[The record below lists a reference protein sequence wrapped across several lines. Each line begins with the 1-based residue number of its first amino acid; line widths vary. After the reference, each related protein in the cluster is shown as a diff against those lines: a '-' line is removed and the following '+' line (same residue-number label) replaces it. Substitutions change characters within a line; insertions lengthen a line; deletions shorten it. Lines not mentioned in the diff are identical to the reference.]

1 MGATNSTL
9 HYQLSQFI
17 STDKP
22 AWLQDYNGDMQ
33 KIDTGINGALTA
45 AESAQN
51 SADSASSGV
60 STLNDAVSALSTTV
74 SGHTSDITDLSG
86 DVNTIESLIGNGTP
100 TAGDHTLIGA
110 INTNTGDIA
119 SLISASTWKFHD
131 EKTGNTP
138 ISISGL
144 TFNELLV
151 VVKKPNVNS
160 YQTQIIPKAMIDHIN
175 AQFYVTIGSGAAASY
190 GTSFAVQYNSG
201 SINLDSAFDGGSNI
215 TSTSQIAIYYR

>member
-9 HYQLSQFI
+9 HYNLSQFI

-60 STLNDAVSALSTTV
+60 SSLGDAVSALSTTV

-110 INTNTGDIA
+110 INANTADIA
-119 SLISASTWKFHD
+119 STNERIDANIFNGSGVEITSYTSSFYVAPSDGYLLVTAGTISGSSISAGVYSANATNIATDGKILIYGAGGASNGIFVR
-131 EKTGNTP
+131 KGAKLAVNVVAGNAGAYFIP
-138 ISISGL
+138 
-144 TFNELLV
+144 LV
-151 VVKKPNVNS
+151 
-160 YQTQIIPKAMIDHIN
+160 
-175 AQFYVTIGSGAAASY
+175 
-190 GTSFAVQYNSG
+190 
-201 SINLDSAFDGGSNI
+201 
-215 TSTSQIAIYYR
+215 

>member
-60 STLNDAVSALSTTV
+60 STLGDAVSALTTTV
-74 SGHTSDITDLSG
+74 SGHTSDITDLTG
-86 DVNTIESLIGNGTP
+86 DVNTIESLIGNGIP

-110 INTNTGDIA
+110 INANTSAISDISNGSYEFSSFNIAIGGTLAAPYEVPADGYVTMSAASGTSIALRAVNEANGADKVIIGFVDGSTNAVFVRKGMKI
-119 SLISASTWKFHD
+119 
-131 EKTGNTP
+131 
-138 ISISGL
+138 
-144 TFNELLV
+144 
-151 VVKKPNVNS
+151 
-160 YQTQIIPKAMIDHIN
+160 YQTIN
-175 AQFYVTIGSGAAASY
+175 
-190 GTSFAVQYNSG
+190 GTGTVSLTY
-201 SINLDSAFDGGSNI
+201 SALRL
-215 TSTSQIAIYYR
+215 A

>member
-9 HYQLSQFI
+9 HYNLSQFI

-60 STLNDAVSALSTTV
+60 SSLSDSVSALSTTV

-110 INTNTGDIA
+110 INTNTSDIA
-119 SLISASTWKFHD
+119 SLGAGLKFYTKTTAS
-131 EKTGNTP
+131 
-138 ISISGL
+138 L
-144 TFNELLV
+144 
-151 VVKKPNVNS
+151 
-160 YQTQIIPKAMIDHIN
+160 A
-175 AQFYVTIGSGAAASY
+175 SGASE
-190 GTSFAVQYNSG
+190 SFNLPSG
-201 SINLDSAFDGGSNI
+201 FDVDKVMV
-215 TSTSQIAIYYR
+215 TAYYRIAEGWYRYAPASEEYAVDLNGSVTPATVTVRNDHAGARTIKVNLMQIS

>member
-9 HYQLSQFI
+9 HYNLSQFI

-33 KIDTGINGALTA
+33 KIDVGINGALTA

-60 STLNDAVSALSTTV
+60 SSLGDAVSALTTTV

-100 TAGDHTLIGA
+100 TAGDHTIIGA
-110 INTNTGDIA
+110 VNENTASIAALRTNRLIA
-119 SLISASTWKFHD
+119 SAPSGQTGASQAAILENYFDALSDSEKQNSFIEFGGYMLRCISLDSKIFSFFQTGISSTYLF
-131 EKTGNTP
+131 
-138 ISISGL
+138 
-144 TFNELLV
+144 
-151 VVKKPNVNS
+151 
-160 YQTQIIPKAMIDHIN
+160 
-175 AQFYVTIGSGAAASY
+175 
-190 GTSFAVQYNSG
+190 GTT
-201 SINLDSAFDGGSNI
+201 INLTAHTVAQLVNATNSNL
-215 TSTSQIAIYYR
+215 STASSSTTMNLYTL

>member
-9 HYQLSQFI
+9 HYNLSQFI

-60 STLNDAVSALSTTV
+60 SSLSDSVSALSTTV
-74 SGHTSDITDLSG
+74 SGHTSDITDLAG

-110 INTNTGDIA
+110 INTNTNDIA
-119 SLISASTWKFHD
+119 NLIISRTIANQTLSVAANGTSEITIAD
-131 EKTGNTP
+131 ITGYTAIAFDLE
-138 ISISGL
+138 IS
-144 TFNELLV
+144 
-151 VVKKPNVNS
+151 
-160 YQTQIIPKAMIDHIN
+160 
-175 AQFYVTIGSGAAASY
+175 GSGASLCAPTIKRQS
-190 GTSFAVQYNSG
+190 GVQKIWFPNFLG
-201 SINLDSAFDGGSNI
+201 SSTTYTVSNI
-215 TSTSQIAIYYR
+215 KVIYAKI